1 MATNTTKMTR
11 KLYVDF
17 KREIEKMLAK
27 NKNFKP
33 FKKLE
38 KNHRNYLVWQKVL
51 Y

>member
-1 MATNTTKMTR
+1 MTR

-27 NKNFKP
+27 NKNVKP

-38 KNHRNYLVWQKVL
+38 NIYRNYLVWQKL
-51 Y
+51 PY